1 VVSFQVGDKVIHNV
15 FGLGEIVQ
23 IEEKIIHNHLTN
35 CYVVQVDDLMIWV
48 PVDHPQQ
55 TSLRLPTSPEEFVKV
70 IPILAS
76 PNEVLQEDRMLRKH
90 QLVEQLNDG
99 KLASICRLV
108 RDLTHFQRSSKLSD
122 QEKTI
127 LNRAIKS
134 LLTEWTLSL
143 GIPLTKAQ
151 QNLES
156 LLQS

>member
-1 VVSFQVGDKVIHNV
+1 MSFQVGDKVIHNV

-23 IEEKIIHNHLTN
+23 IEEKLIHNHPTS
-35 CYVVQVDDLMIWV
+35 CYVVQVDDLTIWV
-48 PVDHPQQ
+48 PMEQQQQ
-55 TSLRLPTSPEEFVKV
+55 TSLRLPTSAEEFIKV

-76 PNEVLQEDRMLRKH
+76 PNEVLQEDRAQRKH

-99 KLASICRLV
+99 KLASICCVV

-127 LNRAIKS
+127 LNRAINS

-143 GIPLTKAQ
+143 GIPLSKAQ
-151 QNLES
+151 QNMES
-156 LLQS
+156 LLQN